1 VSRPLTV
8 DDVPMIVEAIASP
21 RETELLSL
29 VRGVIR
35 DEFERATSDGPACIS
50 PLPGGCD
57 FCRLNRKSVRVLIVG
72 RHNAGICNECV
83 AAAVQEILGHCPQ
96 EVLSLPA
103 VIPRDLSDGRFV
115 RSRDVDRHGGL
126 VYAVAL
132 MPDVDVR
139 RIKVGYTTRPIELRI
154 EAFKTTNPT
163 ASLLGLWNA
172 PADGEAIAHGL
183 VRGRIGN
190 SEVFSVPDVVA
201 AVTTIDEEM
210 RRRWP

>member
-1 VSRPLTV
+1 VTPTAALL
-8 DDVPMIVEAIASP
+8 EAIRAVV
-21 RETELLSL
+21 REEL
-29 VRGVIR
+29 
-35 DEFERATSDGPACIS
+35 ERATSAGPARIS

-57 FCRLNRKSVRVLIVG
+57 FCRLNRESVRVLIVG
-72 RHNAGICNECV
+72 LHNSAICNECV
-83 AAAVQEILGHCPQ
+83 ASAVQEIIGHSPP

-103 VIPRDLSDGRFV
+103 VIPSDLNDGRFV
-115 RSRDVDRHGGL
+115 RSRDIDRHGGL

-163 ASLLGLWNA
+163 ASLLGLWTA
-172 PADGEAIAHGL
+172 PSDGEAIAHGL
-183 VRGRIGN
+183 IRGRIGN
-190 SEVFSVPDVVA
+190 SEVFSVPDVVS
-201 AVTTIDEEM
+201 AVEKIDEEM